1 MLKKTNLRSGL
12 RVLTFP
18 QESSESLTAL
28 VLVGTGSKNETREQN
43 GISHFL
49 EHMFFKGTTKRPTP
63 LAVAEVLDR
72 VGGAYNAFTGE
83 DYTGYYA
90 KVDARHFELALDW
103 VADIFLSSL
112 LPAEE
117 IEKEKGVVVEELHM
131 RNDSPMSRAQILWRQ
146 LLYGDQPAGWNV
158 VGTKESIMGFTRE
171 DLVAYMNSQYVASNT
186 VVCLAGNFPKDAE
199 EQVAEKFKSI
209 AAADFRHKK
218 PVAEEQAEPGI
229 LAEDRKTDQV
239 HLCLGM
245 RALPLAD
252 PRRYTQEIL
261 ATVLGGMMSSRMFIE
276 VREKRGLAYYI
287 STDSE
292 ADPDTGFVVTAA
304 GVRKENV
311 EDAVKV
317 ILEEYRKIAT
327 EQIPAEEFQKAKDNL
342 RGKLALSLESS
353 DAKASFYGM
362 QELLEHETCAV
373 EQVYDRINA
382 VTQDNVLHLA
392 KDIFKPAKLNLALL
406 GPSPD
411 QERLKNL
418 LSALL

>member
-1 MLKKTNLRSGL
+1 MLKKTNLPSGL

-18 QESSESLTAL
+18 QENSESLTAL
-28 VLVGTGSKNETREQN
+28 VLVGTGSKNETRDQN

-49 EHMFFKGTTKRPTP
+49 EHMFFKGTAKRPTP
-63 LAVAEVLDR
+63 IAVAEVLDR

-146 LLYGDQPAGWNV
+146 LLYGDQPAGWNI
-158 VGTKESIMGFTRE
+158 VGTKESIAQLTRQG
-171 DLVAYMNSQYVASNT
+171 LVAYMNSQYVASNT
-186 VVCLAGNFPKDAE
+186 VVCLAGNLPKDAE
-199 EQVAEKFKSI
+199 ERVAEKFKSVPT
-209 AAADFRHKK
+209 ADFRHKV
-218 PVAEEQAEPGI
+218 PVIEEQKEPG
-229 LAEDRKTDQV
+229 LLTENRNTDQV
-239 HLCLGM
+239 HLCLGV
-245 RALPLAD
+245 RALPLSD
-252 PRRYTQEIL
+252 SRRYAQEIL

-276 VREKRGLAYYI
+276 VREKRGLAYYV
-287 STDSE
+287 STYSE
-292 ADPDTGFVVTAA
+292 ADPDTGFVITSA

-327 EQIPAEEFQKAKDNL
+327 EQIPTEEFQKAKDNL

-353 DAKASFYGM
+353 DAKASFYGL
-362 QELLEHETCAV
+362 QELLERETCMV

-382 VTQDNVLHLA
+382 VTQGDVLQLA
-392 KDIFKPAKLNLALL
+392 KDIFKPAKLNCALV

-411 QERLKNL
+411 HERLTKL
-418 LSALL
+418 LSAFS

>member
-18 QESSESLTAL
+18 QENSESLTAL

-49 EHMFFKGTTKRPTP
+49 EHMFFKGTTKKPTP
-63 LAVAEVLDR
+63 IAVAEVLDR

-103 VADIFLSSL
+103 VADIFLASL

-131 RNDSPMSRAQILWRQ
+131 RNDSPMSRVQILWRQ
-146 LLYGDQPAGWNV
+146 LLYGDQPAGWNI
-158 VGTKESIMGFTRE
+158 VGTKESITGLTRQS
-171 DLVAYMNSQYVASNT
+171 LVAYMNSQYVASNT
-186 VVCLAGNFPKDAE
+186 VVCLAGNLPKDAE

-209 AAADFRHKK
+209 TATDFRHKVSVIEK
-218 PVAEEQAEPGI
+218 QTEPGV
-229 LAEDRKTDQV
+229 LTEDRKTDQV
-239 HLCLGM
+239 HLCLGV
-245 RALPLAD
+245 RALPLSD
-252 PRRYTQEIL
+252 PRRYAQEIL
-261 ATVLGGMMSSRMFIE
+261 ATVLGGMMSSRMFTE
-276 VREKRGLAYYI
+276 VREKRGLAYYV

-304 GVRKENV
+304 GVKKENV
-311 EDAVKV
+311 EDVVKI

-342 RGKLALSLESS
+342 KGKLALSLESS

-362 QELLEHETCAV
+362 QELLEHETCV
-373 EQVYDRINA
+373 LEQVYDRINA
-382 VTQDNVLHLA
+382 VTQDDVLRLA
-392 KDIFKPAKLNLALL
+392 KDIFKPAKLNCALV

-411 QERLKNL
+411 QEQLTNL
-418 LSALL
+418 LSTL